1 MAIITVKLEEF
12 EFPNTLPDNRA
23 NFRVV
28 FDIKYWVK
36 SNNTT
41 TLKSTQS
48 IKPGID
54 TFWEADTSKKDKPN
68 FHRKKKGDESGRFL
82 PSLAV
87 DNLDEWDR
95 EIVTVNSTGI
105 HSVRAKVFDVD
116 RPDFWD
122 SVKDF
127 AGQLIQ
133 ALIGAGKKT
142 VQHKTPDNFDE
153 PVGGVFDEI
162 SSYVVKKIAG
172 GGDKVLFQGSGR
184 PPNENGKT
192 IQIEGKGS
200 QGDYNLS
207 LSISTEKPPQGNGTK
222 NDSNAQTSMDQS
234 SP

>member
-1 MAIITVKLEEF
+1 MPIITVKLTEF
-12 EFPNTLPDNRA
+12 EFPAKLPNNKA

-36 SNNTT
+36 SGDKH

-54 TFWEADTSKKDKPN
+54 TFWEADTRKENKPN
-68 FHRKKKGDESGRFL
+68 FCRLKKEPKNTKNSDEW
-82 PSLAV
+82 
-87 DNLDEWDR
+87 DNRIGIEELDEWDK
-95 EIVTVNSTGI
+95 EIVTVQSKGI

-142 VQHKTPDNFDE
+142 LQGMVPDKFDE
-153 PVGGVFDEI
+153 PVGGTFDEV
-162 SSYVVKKIAG
+162 SSYVVKKLAG
-172 GGDKVLFQGSGR
+172 GGDKVLFQGSGKLNKENAITIKGIGSSGQYFLELCLDEEE
-184 PPNENGKT
+184 PP
-192 IQIEGKGS
+192 
-200 QGDYNLS
+200 
-207 LSISTEKPPQGNGTK
+207 K
-222 NDSNAQTSMDQS
+222 NTW
-234 SP
+234 